1 MGQEKSRQASL
12 PYLYLVTP
20 EPAPGGRPAD
30 FIRSLEASLRGGLRL
45 VQFRAK
51 SIAPASYRQLAVEV
65 LACCRQ
71 YEAMLLLNADP
82 RLLDEVDADGVH
94 LDGAR
99 LAACQRDPQPLAYAT
114 GKLVSAACHSLEQ
127 LRQAEAIGADF
138 VTLSPVLAT
147 ASHPG
152 ASTLAWNGFGEL
164 AAQTNLPVYALG
176 GMHEGLLATARAHGA
191 YGIAGIGAFWRPSS
205 ALQT

>member
-1 MGQEKSRQASL
+1 MEPEKSRQASL

-20 EPAPGGRPAD
+20 EPEPGGRPAD
-30 FIRSLEASLRGGLRL
+30 FIRSLEASLRGGIRL

-71 YEAMLLLNADP
+71 YEATLLLNADP

-99 LAACQRDPQPLAYAT
+99 LAASRPDSDR

-152 ASTLAWNGFGEL
+152 TSTLEWDGFAGL
-164 AAQTNLPVYALG
+164 AAQTKLPVYALG
-176 GMHEGLLATARAHGA
+176 GMHRDLLAKAREHGA
-191 YGIAGIGAFWRPSS
+191 YGIAGIGAFWGK
-205 ALQT
+205 